1 MSSIPTASEQNIPFL
16 DGGAKKLLIGGEWVE
31 AASGKTMPSVNPS
44 TGKVL
49 TDVAE
54 ADAED
59 VERAVAAAR
68 RAFEGP
74 WRTTTPAARQ
84 RLILRIA
91 DILEENYAELKIL
104 TAADM
109 GSPVGRDPHFGAEGA
124 TDVVRY
130 FAGWATK
137 ISGDTLPNSIPGM
150 FSYTRKEPI
159 GVVGAYVP
167 FNSPFTQF
175 VKKLGAVLA
184 TGCTMVVKPAD
195 QASLTILRIGELCSE
210 AGVPEGVLNVITG
223 GSEAGAA
230 IVEDP
235 GVDSIVFTGSTEVG
249 QELVKA
255 AAGNLKRLTLELGG
269 KSPHI
274 IFADADL
281 ARAVPSAGMMVFA
294 NSGQGCSNGTRIFVE
309 RTVYEDVTQGIAQM
323 AGSLKAGNSLDPET
337 TLGPVITA
345 RQRDRVMSLVEGAQH
360 EGARL
365 VAGGHRVED
374 GDLAKGFFVEP
385 TVFADVDDT
394 MRIAREEIFGPVA
407 SILPFDSVE
416 DVTARANATSFGLAG
431 GVWTQDVGKA
441 HRIADAL
448 QAGTVWV
455 NTYNMLDPAVPFG
468 GYKTS
473 GWGKEGGPAA
483 LDAFLNTKAV
493 WINTQ

>member
-1 MSSIPTASEQNIPFL
+1 MSSITAASELNIPFL
-16 DGGAKKLLIGGEWVE
+16 EGEAKKLLIGGEWVE
-31 AASGKTMPSVNPS
+31 SASGKTMSSINPS
-44 TGKVL
+44 TGGVL
-49 TDVAE
+49 ADVAD

-59 VERAVAAAR
+59 VKRAVAAAR
-68 RAFEGP
+68 EAFEGP

-91 DILEENYAELKIL
+91 DTLEENYAELKIL

-109 GSPVGRDPHFGAEGA
+109 GTPVGRDARFGAEGA
-124 TDVVRY
+124 TDVIRY

-175 VKKLGAVLA
+175 VKKLAAVLA

-195 QASLTILRIGELCSE
+195 QASLTILRIAELCLE
-210 AGVPEGVLNVITG
+210 DGLPHGVVNVITG
-223 GSEAGAA
+223 GPGAGAA

-235 GVDSIVFTGSTEVG
+235 GVDSVVFTGSTRVG
-249 QELVKA
+249 QDLVRA

-281 ARAVPSAGMMVFA
+281 ARAVPTAAMMVFA
-294 NSGQGCSNGTRIFVE
+294 NSGQGCSNGTRLFVE
-309 RTVYEDVTQGIAQM
+309 RSIYEEVVQGVAQM

-345 RQRDRVMSLVEGAQH
+345 TQRDRVMSFVESAQQ

-365 VAGGHRVED
+365 VTGGNRVED
-374 GDLAKGFFVEP
+374 GDLASGFFVAP
-385 TVFADVDDT
+385 TVFADVADT

-416 DVTARANATSFGLAG
+416 EVITRANATSFGLAG
-431 GVWTQDVGKA
+431 GLWTRDVGKA
-441 HRIADAL
+441 HRVADAL

-455 NTYNMLDPAVPFG
+455 NTYNMLDPGVPFG

-483 LDAFLNTKAV
+483 LEGFLNTKSV